1 MNIGLWILVFIT
13 WCAFLFVISGISNFR
28 ALVLKVRNLEEAL
41 EKKEEARMEAESY
54 INEKHDELNQWS
66 KAYDELEQMSSSTSD
81 LFDEW
86 IALDLPRRKYDSF
99 KEIDDLLL
107 QSTTKEFIRLM
118 AWKQASEENTKQS
131 VVNLKIQKDINLA
144 IEDIEDKF
152 KKIKLHF
159 SKEGHEDINNL
170 IEKERLRFN
179 PL

>member
-1 MNIGLWILVFIT
+1 MSFIAWFFLMVGLWILGQLTFHYSEKTEYKRRNKELLQKVEEQDNY
-13 WCAFLFVISGISNFR
+13 IS
-28 ALVLKVRNLEEAL
+28 
-41 EKKEEARMEAESY
+41 EAESY

-99 KEIDDLLL
+99 KEIDDFLL
-107 QSTTKEFIRLM
+107 QSTTKEFIKLM

-170 IEKERLRFN
+170 IEEERLRFN